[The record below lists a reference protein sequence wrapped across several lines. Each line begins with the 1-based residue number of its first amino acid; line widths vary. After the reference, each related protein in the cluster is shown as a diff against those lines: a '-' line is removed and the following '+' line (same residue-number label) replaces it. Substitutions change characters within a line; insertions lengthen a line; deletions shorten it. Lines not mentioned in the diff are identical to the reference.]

1 MHAHPIL
8 PATCASLGLLIS
20 TCLCSH
26 PQVSTEAQLVAALD
40 HTQTDAADK
49 LCFIECIIHTD
60 DCSRELLEW
69 GGEFRVGFSCLSG
82 AVSAYREDEKREG
95 RRGLGGACRPPGEVG
110 NMEAASYSWHAAS
123 LLERRAR
130 LCWQACCAC

>member
-1 MHAHPIL
+1 MKASSANLDLCWSLQLLYYFSSQGHWWRPSRNHALNPSSYSAQLSHTQVHAHPIL
-8 PATCASLGLLIS
+8 PATCACLVLLLS

-49 LCFIECIIHTD
+49 LCFIECIIHRD

-69 GGEFRVGFSCLSG
+69 GGEFRVGFSCL
-82 AVSAYREDEKREG
+82 R
-95 RRGLGGACRPPGEVG
+95 LGGECI
-110 NMEAASYSWHAAS
+110 S
-123 LLERRAR
+123 
-130 LCWQACCAC
+130 